1 MPFRVNSILAGNVA
15 TLCCQ
20 GNLGCDEAPVLS
32 GAVMPLLCQKRTVLL
47 NFAGVGRLDSGGLG
61 TLVLLQ
67 MYARSAGGVLCF
79 CNLNRY
85 VRELMELT
93 QVDTFFDI
101 CASERQAG
109 GESATLPAEI
119 HQ

>member
-1 MPFRVNSILAGNVA
+1 MRFTVNSMLAGNVA
-15 TLCCQ
+15 TLCCH
-20 GNLGCDEAPVLS
+20 GRLGCDEAIVLS
-32 GAVMPLLCQKRTVLL
+32 GAVMPLLRQKRTVLL
-47 NFAGVGRLDSGGLG
+47 DFAGVERLDSGGLG
-61 TLVLLQ
+61 TLVLLH
-67 MYARSAGGVLCF
+67 MYACSAGGVLRF
-79 CNLNRY
+79 CNFNRG

-93 QVDTFFDI
+93 QVDTLFDI